1 MLYVI
6 VNICGVS
13 NNLINEYEIK
23 MKCQPMGKMPLHEC
37 CRIGAVN

>member
-13 NNLINEYEIK
+13 NNLINEYEMKWKK
-23 MKCQPMGKMPLHEC
+23 MKMQEHDYNYIRLVC
-37 CRIGAVN
+37 